1 MDISQYATLI
11 FDCDGVILD
20 SNRIKTDAFYNTAL
34 PYGEDVAEALVNF
47 HEQNGGISR
56 YVKFEYF
63 LEKILGTKVEPK
75 KINNLLSS
83 FVSEIKEELIL
94 CQISP
99 GLEELRKNSDSNW
112 LIVSGGDQKELRC
125 IFSERNLT
133 ENFNCGIF
141 GSPETK
147 EVILSREIHNGNIKF
162 PALFIGDSKYD
173 HQAAKAT
180 NIDFVFAYEWTEV
193 KDWREYCVENNI
205 EVIEN
210 LAQLQDSSIE
220 TD

>member
-20 SNRIKTDAFYNTAL
+20 SNKIKTAAFYNAAL
-34 PYGEDVAEALVNF
+34 PYGQDAAEALVNY

-63 LEKILGTKVEPK
+63 LEEILGLEAETKT
-75 KINNLLSS
+75 INNLLSS
-83 FVSEIKEELIL
+83 FVSEVKEELTV
-94 CQISP
+94 CPISL
-99 GLEELRKNSDSNW
+99 GLKDLRKNSNSNW
-112 LIVSGGDQKELRC
+112 LVVSGGDQKELRC

-147 EVILSREIHNGNIKF
+147 DVILSREIDNGNIKF

-173 HQAAKAT
+173 YQAAKAK
-180 NIDFVFAYEWTEV
+180 NIDFVFAYDWTEV
-193 KDWREYCVENNI
+193 KDWREYCNENGL
-205 EVIEN
+205 EVIKN
-210 LAQLQDSSIE
+210 LAQLQDSSIKAN
-220 TD
+220 

>member
-11 FDCDGVILD
+11 FFFYGVILD
-20 SNRIKTDAFYNTAL
+20 SNKIKTTAFYNAAL
-34 PYGEDVAEALVNF
+34 SYGQDAAEALVNY

-63 LEKILGTKVEPK
+63 LEEILGLEVETKI
-75 KINNLLSS
+75 INNLLSS
-83 FVSEIKEELIL
+83 FVSEVQEELTL
-94 CQISP
+94 CQISL
-99 GLEELRKNSDSNW
+99 GLKDLRKNSNSNW
-112 LIVSGGDQKELRC
+112 LVVSGGDQKELRC

-147 EVILSREIHNGNIKF
+147 DVILSREIDNGNIKF

-173 HQAAKAT
+173 FQAAKAT
-180 NIDFVFAYEWTEV
+180 NIDFVFAYDWTEV
-193 KDWREYCVENNI
+193 KDWREYCNENGL
-205 EVIEN
+205 EVIKN
-210 LAQLQDSSIE
+210 LAQLQDSSNKAS
-220 TD
+220 

>member
-147 EVILSREIHNGNIKF
+147 EVILSREIDNGNIKF
-162 PALFIGDSKYD
+162 PALFIFSIYRFFKY
-173 HQAAKAT
+173 
-180 NIDFVFAYEWTEV
+180 F
-193 KDWREYCVENNI
+193 
-205 EVIEN
+205 
-210 LAQLQDSSIE
+210 
-220 TD
+220 

>member
-1 MDISQYATLI
+1 MDISQFATLI

-20 SNRIKTDAFYNTAL
+20 SNKIKTDAFYNTAL
-34 PYGEDVAEALVNF
+34 PYGEDAAEALVNF

-63 LEKILGTKVEPK
+63 LEKILGSKVEPK

-205 EVIEN
+205 EVIKN
-210 LAQLQDSSIE
+210 LAQLQDSSIK

>member
-1 MDISQYATLI
+1 MDMSQFATLI

-20 SNRIKTDAFYNTAL
+20 SNKIKTKAFYNTAL
-34 PYGEDVAEALVNF
+34 PYGEDAAEALVNF

-63 LEKILGTKVEPK
+63 LEKILGLKVELK
-75 KINNLLSS
+75 KINELLSS

-112 LIVSGGDQKELRC
+112 LIVSGGDQKELRS

-147 EVILSREIHNGNIKF
+147 EVILSREIDNGNIKF

-180 NIDFVFAYEWTEV
+180 NIDFVFAYGWTEV
-193 KDWREYCVENNI
+193 KDWREYCDENDL
-205 EVIEN
+205 EVIKD
-210 LAQLQDSSIE
+210 LAQLQDSPIKAN
-220 TD
+220 

>member
-1 MDISQYATLI
+1 MDISQFATII

-20 SNRIKTDAFYNTAL
+20 SNKIKTNAFYNTTL
-34 PYGEDVAEALVNF
+34 PYGEDAAEALVNF
-47 HEQNGGISR
+47 HERNGGISR

-63 LEKILGTKVEPK
+63 LEKILGLKVEPK
-75 KINNLLSS
+75 KINKLLNS

-112 LIVSGGDQKELRC
+112 LIVSGGDQKELRY

-133 ENFNCGIF
+133 KNFNCGIF

-173 HQAAKAT
+173 HRAAKAT
-180 NIDFVFAYEWTEV
+180 NIDFIFAYEWTEV
-193 KDWREYCVENNI
+193 KDWREYCDENNI
-205 EVIEN
+205 EVIRN
-210 LAQLQDSSIE
+210 LAQLQDSSIK

>member
-1 MDISQYATLI
+1 MDINEFATLI

-20 SNRIKTDAFYNTAL
+20 SNKIKTNAFYNTAL
-34 PYGEDVAEALVNF
+34 PYGEDAAEALVNF
-47 HEQNGGISR
+47 HERNGGISR

-63 LEKILGTKVEPK
+63 LEKILGLKVEPK
-75 KINNLLSS
+75 KINKLLNS

-112 LIVSGGDQKELRC
+112 LIVSGGDQQELRY

-133 ENFNCGIF
+133 KNFNCGIF

-173 HQAAKAT
+173 HRAAKAT
-180 NIDFVFAYEWTEV
+180 NIDFIFAYEWTEV
-193 KDWREYCVENNI
+193 KDWREYCDENNI
-205 EVIEN
+205 EVIRN
-210 LAQLQDSSIE
+210 LAQLQDSSIK

>member
-1 MDISQYATLI
+1 MDISQFVTLI

-20 SNRIKTDAFYNTAL
+20 SNKIKTTAFYNTAL

-47 HEQNGGISR
+47 HEQNGGILR
-56 YVKFEYF
+56 YIKFEYF
-63 LEKILGTKVEPK
+63 LENILGLKVEPK
-75 KINNLLSS
+75 KINELLSS
-83 FVSEIKEELIL
+83 FESEIKEKLIS

-99 GLEELRKNSDSNW
+99 GLKELRKNSNSNW
-112 LIVSGGDQKELRC
+112 LVVSGGDQKELRS
-125 IFSERNLT
+125 IFLERNLT

-147 EVILSREIHNGNIKF
+147 EDILYREIDNGNIKF

-180 NIDFVFAYEWTEV
+180 NIDFVFAYGWTEV
-193 KDWREYCVENNI
+193 KDWREYCDENDLEI
-205 EVIEN
+205 IKD
-210 LAQLQDSSIE
+210 LAQLQDSPIKAN
-220 TD
+220 

>member
-1 MDISQYATLI
+1 MDINEFATLI

-20 SNRIKTDAFYNTAL
+20 SNKIKTNAFYNTAL
-34 PYGEDVAEALVNF
+34 PYGEDAAEALVNF
-47 HEQNGGISR
+47 HERNGGISR

-63 LEKILGTKVEPK
+63 LEKILGLKVEPK
-75 KINNLLSS
+75 KINKLLNS

-112 LIVSGGDQKELRC
+112 LIVSGGDQKELRY

-133 ENFNCGIF
+133 KNFNCGIF

-173 HQAAKAT
+173 HRAAKAT
-180 NIDFVFAYEWTEV
+180 NIDFIFAYEWTEV
-193 KDWREYCVENNI
+193 KDWREYCDENNI
-205 EVIEN
+205 EVIRN
-210 LAQLQDSSIE
+210 LAQLQDSSIK

>member
-1 MDISQYATLI
+1 MDINEFATLI

-20 SNRIKTDAFYNTAL
+20 SNKIKTNAFYNTAL
-34 PYGEDVAEALVNF
+34 PYGEDAAEALVNF
-47 HEQNGGISR
+47 HERNGGISR

-63 LEKILGTKVEPK
+63 LEKILGLKVEPK
-75 KINNLLSS
+75 KINKLLNS

-112 LIVSGGDQKELRC
+112 LIVSGGDQKELRY

-133 ENFNCGIF
+133 KNFNCGIF

-173 HQAAKAT
+173 HRAAKAT

-193 KDWREYCVENNI
+193 KDWREYCDENNI
-205 EVIEN
+205 EVIRN
-210 LAQLQDSSIE
+210 LAQLQDSSIK

>member
-1 MDISQYATLI
+1 MDINEFATLI

-20 SNRIKTDAFYNTAL
+20 SNKIKTNAFYNTAL
-34 PYGEDVAEALVNF
+34 PYGEDAAEALVNF
-47 HEQNGGISR
+47 HERNGGISR

-63 LEKILGTKVEPK
+63 LEKILGLKVEPK
-75 KINNLLSS
+75 KINELLST

-112 LIVSGGDQKELRC
+112 LIVSGGDQKELRY

-133 ENFNCGIF
+133 KNFNCGIF

-173 HQAAKAT
+173 HRAAKAT
-180 NIDFVFAYEWTEV
+180 NIDFIFAYEWTEV
-193 KDWREYCVENNI
+193 KDWREYCDENNI
-205 EVIEN
+205 EVIRN
-210 LAQLQDSSIE
+210 LAQLQDSSIK

>member
-1 MDISQYATLI
+1 MDINEFATLI

-20 SNRIKTDAFYNTAL
+20 SNKIKTNAFYNTAL
-34 PYGEDVAEALVNF
+34 PYGEDAAEALVNF
-47 HEQNGGISR
+47 HERNGGISR

-63 LEKILGTKVEPK
+63 LEKILGLKVEPK
-75 KINNLLSS
+75 KINKLLNS

-112 LIVSGGDQKELRC
+112 LIVSGGDQKELRY

-133 ENFNCGIF
+133 KNFNCGIF

-173 HQAAKAT
+173 HRAAKAT
-180 NIDFVFAYEWTEV
+180 NIDFIFAYEWTEV
-193 KDWREYCVENNI
+193 KDWREYCNENGL
-205 EVIEN
+205 EVIKN
-210 LAQLQDSSIE
+210 LAQLQDSSIKAN
-220 TD
+220 

>member
-1 MDISQYATLI
+1 MDMSQFATLI

-20 SNRIKTDAFYNTAL
+20 SNKIKTKAFYNTAL
-34 PYGEDVAEALVNF
+34 PYGEDAAEALVNF

-63 LEKILGTKVEPK
+63 LEKILGLKVELK
-75 KINNLLSS
+75 KINELLSS

-112 LIVSGGDQKELRC
+112 LIVSGGDQKELRY

-147 EVILSREIHNGNIKF
+147 EVILSREIDNGNIKF

-180 NIDFVFAYEWTEV
+180 NIDFVFAYGWTEV
-193 KDWREYCVENNI
+193 KDWREYCDENDLEMI
-205 EVIEN
+205 KD
-210 LAQLQDSSIE
+210 LAQLQDSPIKAN
-220 TD
+220 

>member
-193 KDWREYCVENNI
+193 KDWREYCDENNI
-205 EVIEN
+205 EVIKN

>member
-1 MDISQYATLI
+1 MDISQFATLI

-20 SNRIKTDAFYNTAL
+20 SNKIKTTAFYNTAL
-34 PYGEDVAEALVNF
+34 PYGADAAEALVNY

-63 LEKILGTKVEPK
+63 LEEILGLKVEPK
-75 KINNLLSS
+75 NINNLLSS
-83 FVSEIKEELIL
+83 FASEIQEELIL

-99 GLEELRKNSDSNW
+99 GLKELRKNSISNW
-112 LIVSGGDQKELRC
+112 LVVSGSDQKELRC

-133 ENFNCGIF
+133 EDFNCGIF

-147 EVILSREIHNGNIKF
+147 EVILSREIDNGNIKF

-173 HQAAKAT
+173 YQAAKAT
-180 NIDFVFAYEWTEV
+180 NIDFVFAYDWTEV
-193 KDWREYCVENNI
+193 KDWREYCDENDL
-205 EVIEN
+205 EVIKN
-210 LAQLQDSSIE
+210 LAQLQDSSTKIN
-220 TD
+220 

>member
-1 MDISQYATLI
+1 MDINQFATLI

-20 SNRIKTDAFYNTAL
+20 SNKIKTDAFYNTAL
-34 PYGEDVAEALVNF
+34 PYGEDAAEALVNF

-63 LEKILGTKVEPK
+63 LEKILRLKVEPK
-75 KINNLLSS
+75 KINKLLSS

-173 HQAAKAT
+173 HQAAKAN

-193 KDWREYCVENNI
+193 KDWREYCDENDL
-205 EVIEN
+205 EVIKN
-210 LAQLQDSSIE
+210 LAQLQDSSTKIN
-220 TD
+220 